1 MSMIDDMESMED
13 WQKRMDAEAQKREV
27 AEEKAEYKELGVTYK
42 DRDPEAEEFKMGLDS
57 VKESRFNSTGDDTK
71 EALTDSEEDERKS
84 AQDIQAG
91 SASRGELYC

>member
-13 WQKRMDAEAQKREV
+13 WQKRMDDEAQKREV

-57 VKESRFNSTGDDTK
+57 VKESRFNSTGDDNV
-71 EALTDSEEDERKS
+71 EVPSDSEEDEKKNAEEIMRAS
-84 AQDIQAG
+84 
-91 SASRGELYC
+91 SSRGC

>member
-27 AEEKAEYKELGVTYK
+27 AEEKEEYKELGVIYK

-57 VKESRFNSTGDDTK
+57 VKESRFNSTGDDNV
-71 EALTDSEEDERKS
+71 EVPSDSEEDEKKNAEEIMRAS
-84 AQDIQAG
+84 
-91 SASRGELYC
+91 SSRGC